1 MKKVWRVLPLLLL
14 LVVGA
19 VHAQTNY
26 PLSIGPYLS
35 LKAGVN
41 AASIPEGSKT
51 GIGLSGLPDFGAT
64 LYVPLGAD
72 NRVGFLADLGYST
85 YAYGERLVIGD
96 VEGDLYKQQ
105 VSYVTLAP
113 SIYLSS
119 FTVGFTF
126 GIPVA
131 ASTVFD
137 NATVDGETDNIS
149 TLVEVQ
155 LGGMIPVMANADGR
169 LNILLRAGYMI
180 TGIISESSSEYNPKA
195 ATFGLGVN
203 YLFNLK

>member
-1 MKKVWRVLPLLLL
+1 MKKVLQLLPLLLL

-19 VHAQTNY
+19 VAAQTNY
-26 PLSIGPYLS
+26 PLSLGPYLG

-51 GIGLSGLPDFGAT
+51 GVGLSGLPDFGAT
-64 LYVPLGAD
+64 LYVPLGAN
-72 NRVGFLADLGYST
+72 NRIGFLADLGYST
-85 YAYGERLVIGD
+85 YAYGERLVIAD
-96 VEGDLYKQQ
+96 IEGDLYKQQ

-119 FTVGFTF
+119 FTLGFTF
-126 GIPVA
+126 GLPVA
-131 ASTVFD
+131 ASTVFK
-137 NATVDGETDNIS
+137 NATVDGETDDIA
-149 TLVEVQ
+149 TLVEIQ
-155 LGGMIPVMANADGR
+155 LGGMIPVVENANGR
-169 LNILLRAGYMI
+169 LNILLRAGYML
-180 TGIISESSSEYNPKA
+180 TGISSESSSEYNPKA